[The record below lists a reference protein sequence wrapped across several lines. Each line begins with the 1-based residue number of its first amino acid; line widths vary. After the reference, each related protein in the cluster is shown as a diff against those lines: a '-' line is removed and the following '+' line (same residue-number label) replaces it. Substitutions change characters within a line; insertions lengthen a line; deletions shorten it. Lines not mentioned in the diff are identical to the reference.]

1 MKYSLQLSVFPKTS
15 IALCRL
21 HNSTVCGIL
30 PRVFPTSHCIKL
42 FLQIEVKKLDGLL
55 QDASDDRDAELNKKN
70 TEIKKL
76 KSDLAQLQ
84 RTSNEVNKRIKSDSH
99 KQEATDVKTSDG
111 KCDRLKQ
118 SIAQLRQ
125 QLAQAVSEHR
135 QSEQVKPGTDRIIK

>member
-1 MKYSLQLSVFPKTS
+1 MPFYQSLATIYLISTFP
-15 IALCRL
+15 
-21 HNSTVCGIL
+21 NFQV
-30 PRVFPTSHCIKL
+30 
-42 FLQIEVKKLDGLL
+42 EVKKLDKLL

-84 RTSNEVNKRIKSDSH
+84 RTSNEVNKRIKLDSH

-118 SIAQLRQ
+118 SITQLRQ
-125 QLAQAVSEHR
+125 QLGQAVSEHR
-135 QSEQVKPGTDRIIK
+135 QSEQVKFQLFCS